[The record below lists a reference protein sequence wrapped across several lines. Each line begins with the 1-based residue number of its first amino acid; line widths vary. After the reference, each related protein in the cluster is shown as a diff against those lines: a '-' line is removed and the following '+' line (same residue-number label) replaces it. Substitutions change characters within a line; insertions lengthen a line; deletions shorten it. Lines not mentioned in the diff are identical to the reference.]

1 MSKLSTNYKLLSLA
15 LAGWVLSGCGEDFK
29 DVSCGENEAQTSD
42 GASCVVIPEPPP
54 LVCAAPLV
62 PNADGDACEAPV
74 VVGAPDPVRIAAA
87 NEAVLY
93 YNRPDG
99 QYDGWVLHLWNDAP
113 CPDSVVNVTEWPAG
127 EGVEGIDPNYGG
139 YFVIPLLDGYSS
151 CMNFIV
157 HDADGNKDLSDQ
169 DLQLNLTGERMAWT
183 LSGVQD
189 VFEQPL
195 IGSEGIAL
203 DGAGLHWVTANEFIW
218 DQDLSNVAQVRLY
231 FSADGD
237 MTYVPGSSVGDEE
250 FIELTAGATLSAEAS
265 IAPTQTGWDVLS
277 SSMEMADVKSMLKNQ
292 LIAVAY
298 DANDA
303 VVAATRV
310 QMAKALDNVYTSGDN
325 DADEATLGLTYSDT
339 GITAAVWAPTA
350 QSVGLQVFNAAKELQ
365 TTVAMTED
373 TATGVWSTTVD
384 NANDRMF
391 YRYELSVYHPVSA
404 ALVTLESTDP
414 YSVSVATN
422 GRYSQMVNLDDDD
435 TKPDGWDSHTIPTV
449 AYPEDSVIYEGH
461 VRDFS
466 VRDESVSVAN
476 RGKYMAFTETDAAP
490 MKHLQTL
497 QEAGLTHFHILPA
510 NDIAS
515 VDEDESTRV
524 NLTDTVGDL
533 CAVRTDAPVCG
544 VADDAATLLSVLE
557 GYDPASD
564 DAQAL
569 VSSMRGLDS
578 FNWGYDPHHFN
589 APEGSYAT
597 DPDGIARIK
606 EMRAMN
612 QALHSIGL
620 RVIMDNVYNHTNASG
635 VGINSVLDKTVPGYY
650 HRYNQTSGNIERSTC
665 CDNTATENRMMAK
678 FIEDSMVVWAQQYK
692 FDGFRFDLMGH
703 LTKESVLAARTAVE
717 AIDPDTYFYGEGWD
731 FGEVAGDRLFE
742 QARQDNMAGTEIGTF
757 NDRIREAV
765 RGGAL
770 FNNNSD
776 EGTLNVM
783 DTLKVTMAGT
793 LADYNFVDRSDRDS
807 VGATVNAYA
816 EDPADI
822 INYVSVHDNETL
834 WDQFQYALPA
844 DISLENRVRA
854 HNVALAI
861 PMLSQGIPFFHMG
874 ADLLRSKSMDRN
886 SFDSGDWFNY
896 IDFTKQTNNWDVGI
910 PLHGENG
917 AQLDNIRALQGEAT
931 RAPGATDIEFATS
944 VFQEFMQIR
953 GSSRL
958 FRLTTG
964 DDINARVG
972 FHTVGASQTGGVIV
986 MSIDDGT
993 GLTDLDPMHDAA
1005 VVMVNGTSSEQSVT
1019 VATAAGFT
1027 LHPMQVDS
1035 ADSAVT
1041 AAEFTA
1047 GTDEGTFTIP
1057 AYSVAVFVK
1066 EQGDA
1071 QGAGL
1076 SAFATSGEPD
1086 LSPFVVP
1093 VFLRGVNADW
1103 DATTEFS
1110 YDGDNLYSV
1119 AVVLEAD
1126 VEQSFKI
1133 ADADYSAVNF
1143 GAADADSATVDEGVA
1158 ELLVATNDNL
1168 SFTPTVAGTFIFTVD
1183 ATDTAAPTLT
1193 ITNEEPFAGNTVYVR
1208 GSMNE
1213 WAATDAMTYDGQGIY
1228 FFEMDVMGAGDVT
1241 FKLAD
1246 AEYTDV
1252 NFGSNGTAASVGD
1265 YIALESPGNDIVV
1278 NIAAAG
1284 SYVFTLDASDLS
1296 APTVSVFEAG
1306 MYGDTDLYIR
1316 GNFNAWGAEAGEEM
1330 TFDGSFTYSK
1340 ELDLTAGDLI
1350 FKVADATW
1358 DIANKGA
1365 GADVSILQLDTRLR
1379 LETTPTGGDITLSI
1393 PENGIYVF
1401 ELKGPDTENPS
1412 VRVSAKGE

>member
-1 MSKLSTNYKLLSLA
+1 MYKLSTSYKLLTLA
-15 LAGWVLSGCGEDFK
+15 VAGWVLSGCGEDFK
-29 DVSCGENEAQTSD
+29 DVSCGENEAQTTD
-42 GASCVVIPEPPP
+42 GGSCVAIPEPPP
-54 LVCAAPLV
+54 LVCEAPLV
-62 PNADGDACEAPV
+62 INADGDACEAPV
-74 VVGAPDPVRIAAA
+74 VDGAPDPVRIAGD

-127 EGVEGIDPNYGG
+127 EGVEGVDPNYGG
-139 YFVIPLLDGYSS
+139 YFVIPLLEGYSS

-169 DLQLNLTGERMAWT
+169 DLQLNLAGDRMGWT

-195 IGSEGIAL
+195 FGSEGVSL
-203 DGAGLHWVTANEFIW
+203 DGAGLHWVAANEFIW
-218 DQDLSNVAQVRLY
+218 NLDTTDVSQIRLY
-231 FSADGD
+231 HSATGD
-237 MTYVPGSSVGDEE
+237 MTYVPGSSVGDEQ
-250 FIELTAGATLSAEAS
+250 FIELTVGGTLSDAAS
-265 IAPTQTGWDVLS
+265 IAPTQTDWQVMTT
-277 SSMEMADVKSMLKNQ
+277 SMEMADVKSMLKNQ

-298 DANDA
+298 DANDS

-310 QMAKALDNVYTSGDN
+310 QMAKALDDVYTSGDA
-325 DADEATLGLTYSDT
+325 DADEATLGLTYSDS

-373 TATGVWSTTVD
+373 TDTGVWSTTVD
-384 NANDRMF
+384 LSMDRMF
-391 YRYELSVYHPVSA
+391 FRYELSVYHPVPG
-404 ALVTLESTDP
+404 ALVTLEATDP

-422 GRYSQMVNLDDDD
+422 GRYSQMVNLDDED
-435 TKPDGWDSHTIPTV
+435 TKPDGWDSHDIPTV
-449 AYPEDSVIYEGH
+449 DYPEDSVIYEGH

-466 VRDESVSVAN
+466 VRDESVSEAN
-476 RGKYMAFTETDAAP
+476 RGKYMAFTEVDAAP
-490 MKHLQTL
+490 MTHLQAL
-497 QEAGLTHFHILPA
+497 QEAGMTHFHILPA

-524 NLTDTVGDL
+524 NLTDTVADL
-533 CAVRTDAPVCG
+533 CAVRSDAAVCG
-544 VADDAATLLSVLE
+544 VEDDAATLLSVLE
-557 GYDPASD
+557 SYDPATD
-564 DAQAL
+564 DAQTL
-569 VSSMRGLDS
+569 VESMRGLDS

-589 APEGSYAT
+589 APEGSYAS

-635 VGINSVLDKTVPGYY
+635 VGLNSVLDKTVPGYY
-650 HRYNQTSGNIERSTC
+650 HRYDQSSGNIERSTC

-678 FIEDSMVVWAQQYK
+678 FVEDSMVIWAEQYK

-703 LTKESVLAARTAVE
+703 LTKESVLAAREAVV
-717 AIDPDTYFYGEGWD
+717 AVDPDTYFYGEGWD

-770 FNNNSD
+770 FNGNSED
-776 EGTLNVM
+776 GTLNVM
-783 DTLKVTMAGT
+783 DILKVTMAGT
-793 LADYNFVDRSDRDS
+793 LADYNFVDRNDRDNI
-807 VGATVNAYA
+807 GATVNAYA

-834 WDQFQYALPA
+834 WDQFQYALPS

-854 HNVALAI
+854 HNVALAL

-896 IDFTKQTNNWDVGI
+896 IDFTKQTNNWNVGI
-910 PLHGENG
+910 PLIGENS
-917 AQLDNIRALQGEAT
+917 AQIDNIRALQGDAN
-931 RAPGATDIEFATS
+931 RAPGATDIEFAS
-944 VFQEFMQIR
+944 AVFKEFMQIR

-964 DDINARVG
+964 DDVNDRVG

-986 MSIDDGT
+986 MSVDDGT
-993 GLTDLDPMHDAA
+993 GLTDLDSMHDAV
-1005 VVMVNGTSSEQSVT
+1005 VVMVNGTDSEQSVT
-1019 VATAAGFT
+1019 VATAAGFE

-1035 ADSAVT
+1035 VDSALS
-1041 AAEFTA
+1041 AADFTA
-1047 GTDEGTFTIP
+1047 GTDEGTFTTP

-1066 EQGDA
+1066 VQGDE

-1076 SAFATSGEPD
+1076 SAFATTGAPD
-1086 LSPFVVP
+1086 LAPLVVP

-1119 AVVLEAD
+1119 SVALEAGA
-1126 VEQSFKI
+1126 EQMFKV

-1143 GAADADSATVDEGVA
+1143 GAADAASAVVDEGVA
-1158 ELLVATNDNL
+1158 ELLVTGNENL
-1168 SFTPTVAGTFIFTVD
+1168 SFTASVAGTYIFTVD

-1208 GSMNE
+1208 GSMND
-1213 WAATDAMTYDGQGIY
+1213 WAATDAMTYDGQGVYYLALNIAA
-1228 FFEMDVMGAGDVT
+1228 AGDVT

-1252 NFGSNGTAASVGD
+1252 NFGGNGDAAMVGD

-1278 NIAAAG
+1278 NVAEAG
-1284 SYVFTLDASDLS
+1284 DYVFSLDASDLT
-1296 APTVSVFEAG
+1296 APTVSVFAAG

-1316 GNFNAWGAEAGEEM
+1316 GNFNAWGADSGEEM

-1350 FKVADATW
+1350 FKVADASW
-1358 DIANKGA
+1358 NEVNKGA
-1365 GADVSILQLDTRLR
+1365 GADGSTLELNNRLR
-1379 LETTPTGGDITLSI
+1379 LETTPTGGDITLNI

-1401 ELKGPDTENPS
+1401 ELKGPDTENPT
-1412 VRVSAKGE
+1412 VRVTAKDE